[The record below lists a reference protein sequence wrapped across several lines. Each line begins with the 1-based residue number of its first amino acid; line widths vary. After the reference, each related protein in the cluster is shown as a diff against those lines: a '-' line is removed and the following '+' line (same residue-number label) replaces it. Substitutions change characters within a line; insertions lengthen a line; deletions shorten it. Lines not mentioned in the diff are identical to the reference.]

1 MISQVPP
8 ISFHNIYYKNLA
20 VQPETMKI
28 KFTNSL
34 GVIALGFC
42 LCLTVPSARAQELIR
57 LIAVDSDSSSSLWVK
72 VFNEYFIPEVD
83 RRLAETGN
91 YVVDWNPAFGG
102 TLAKPK
108 GVLDSLQYD
117 LADIGIVTTPYH
129 PDKLPFYGL
138 PYATPFVSNDIGL
151 IARTMSDLADKYP
164 EVKDDWEKF
173 QLHYLTTAGSI
184 DTYNIVLSRP
194 VESLE
199 DMRGLKIGGV
209 ASNLLFLE
217 GTGAVG
223 VSSALTEWFNNI
235 ATRLMSGAIV
245 WPEAAAAYKLYEVA
259 PYMLD
264 VRFGGV
270 PSKAIAINSRTWAR
284 MPDEV
289 REIIQQVSHD
299 YRDELASETVRIS
312 SIARQE
318 FVDNGGTII
327 EISDEQRRQW
337 AENLPDLSGAWVRVM
352 DEHGLPGQA
361 ILDDYMQIM
370 RDNNQPAIRQW
381 NLH

>member
-1 MISQVPP
+1 MKTKVVC
-8 ISFHNIYYKNLA
+8 LLRTA
-20 VQPETMKI
+20 VFICTFSLFSPSLNAAET
-28 KFTNSL
+28 
-34 GVIALGFC
+34 
-42 LCLTVPSARAQELIR
+42 IR
-57 LIAVDSDSSSSLWVK
+57 LIAVDSDSTSSLWVR
-72 VFNEYFIPEVD
+72 VFIDYFIPEID

-91 YVVDWNPAFGG
+91 YVIDWNPAFGG

-129 PDKLPFYGL
+129 PDKLPFYAL

-151 IARTMSDLADKYP
+151 IARAMSDLADKYP
-164 EVKDDWEKF
+164 QIKDDWEKF

-194 VESLE
+194 VEDIE
-199 DMRGLKIGGV
+199 GMRGLKIGGV
-209 ASNLLFLE
+209 ASNLLYVE

-235 ATRLMSGAIV
+235 ATNLMSGAIV

-259 PYMLD
+259 PYMMD
-264 VRFGGV
+264 IRFGGA

-284 MPDEV
+284 LPQEV
-289 REIIQQVSHD
+289 RDVIQEVAHD
-299 YRDELASETVRIS
+299 YRDELARETTRVS

-318 FVDNGGTII
+318 FVEHGGTILPV
-327 EISDEQRRQW
+327 SEQQRQEW
-337 AENLPDLSGAWVRVM
+337 ADNLPDLAKNWVRVM

-361 ILDDYMQIM
+361 ILEDYMQIM
-370 RDNNQPAIRQW
+370 RDNNQPIVRQW
-381 NLH
+381 DQE